1 MIEGVVAASDVI
13 DVRPRVVP
21 FDVATATV
29 SPFEYNAEGLQS
41 LQTLHHS
48 TFVSDKLIN
57 LDYNFY
63 LGRIDRIYLN
73 KDGEFFLAEGV
84 PSKQPKE
91 PQVIDGSL
99 DVGTI
104 ALPPYV
110 FKTEDVQVVLTPHK
124 RYRMIDISQ
133 LEDRITSVENYTALT
148 LLETET
154 KNLTIR
160 DAQTGLDRFKSGFF
174 VDNFRSIFAGEVGQ
188 SIIDALS
195 IVKMDISD
203 LHTILLQL
211 IFFWDPK
218 RLLEHQDLRILHA

>member
-1 MIEGVVAASDVI
+1 MLMTLTSADSYEKQRYKSEIPILEDGVAGCDII

-21 FDVATATV
+21 FDVATATR
-29 SPFEYNAEGLQS
+29 SPFEYNARAFAKATNS
-41 LQTLHHS
+41 S
-48 TFVSDKLIN
+48 PFNFVSDKAIN

-104 ALPPYV
+104 TVPPYV
-110 FKTEDVQVVLTPHK
+110 FKTDDVEVVLTPHK

-133 LEDRITSVENYTALT
+133 LEDRITSVENYTALS

-160 DAQTGLDRFKSGFF
+160 DSQTGLDRFKSGFF
-174 VDNFRSIFAGEVGQ
+174 VDNFRSVFAG
-188 SIIDALS
+188 
-195 IVKMDISD
+195 K
-203 LHTILLQL
+203 LLC
-211 IFFWDPK
+211 
-218 RLLEHQDLRILHA
+218 RL